1 MKNSIQFTWMFVIL
15 FSILLCHAN
24 VVELKKVDILFQT
37 SRISAG
43 MTVSADTWVKNRPV
57 QVVIYSG
64 DLGVVRD
71 LGLSLD
77 LYRSE
82 NRASLSGQSENNK
95 INVHQ
100 GSIIKSWKSRNV
112 ASNNKYTITFTPP
125 SFLEPGVY
133 TLVAAI
139 HRTDSL
145 VSVIKMSA
153 TATVSIPAIRR
164 IQPGTSKSS
173 ENSEEPISFGDSLLE
188 PTVLKSVLNQFTSV
202 ADICTYCSSSKA
214 MMRACDDMF
223 KTPFPKDFEMPEE
236 NQENPDEGTKE
247 EQNQSNQ
254 DNQEEQNQSDAES
267 QEEQNQSDAENQQEE
282 EINMPPFTTNQICQL
297 SQIDTLL
304 QKLQF
309 KYISL
314 KEATDSDLK
323 TFVADVVT
331 ELRSSL
337 QKRKYEVSPLIW
349 SYPRW
354 VSLLEEHFSERYKA
368 VARAYDSAFGN
379 RIAHPVFG
387 NIAGSEVFALNNI
400 REWSTSIIELPR
412 TEEFKENVAESV
424 SVTLEFGRTKISVL
438 DIFVSGLV
446 LLRSRLNAD
455 AVSNWNDLTS
465 SEKAA
470 TVSGIWEW

>member
-82 NRASLSGQSENNK
+82 NRASSSGQSENSK

-100 GSIIKSWKSRNV
+100 GSIIKRKNRNV
-112 ASNNKYTITFTPP
+112 ESNTKYTITFTPP
-125 SFLEPGVY
+125 SFLEPGEY

-139 HRTDSL
+139 HRTDSV

-153 TATVSIPAIRR
+153 TATVSIPAIRK

-188 PTVLKSVLNQFTSV
+188 PTVLKSVLNQFTSLTDV
-202 ADICTYCSSSKA
+202 CNYCSSTKT

-223 KTPFPKDFEMPEE
+223 KTPFPKDFEIPEN
-236 NQENPDEGTKE
+236 NQENPGEGNK
-247 EQNQSNQ
+247 
-254 DNQEEQNQSDAES
+254 EEQNQSDAES
-267 QEEQNQSDAENQQEE
+267 QEEENESDAENQQE
-282 EINMPPFTTNQICQL
+282 IDMPPFTTSRICQL
-297 SQIDTLL
+297 LELDTLL
-304 QKLQF
+304 YKLQF
-309 KYISL
+309 KYISFE
-314 KEATDSDLK
+314 KATDSDLK

-337 QKRKYEVSPLIW
+337 QNKKYEVSPLIW

-368 VARAYDSAFGN
+368 AARAYDSAFGN

-387 NIAGSEVFALNNI
+387 NIAGSEVFTLSNI

-412 TEEFKENVAESV
+412 TEEFKENVAESF
-424 SVTLEFGRTKISVL
+424 SVTLEFGRTKISVQ

-446 LLRSRLNAD
+446 LLRSQLNAD